1 MFLRVQQGTGA
12 IEVDQQFEAY
22 SIPEFCAAHCISRA
36 TFYNLI
42 KAGQAPR
49 LMAVGGR
56 KLVSREAAAEWRRAR
71 EADATRE
78 TETLT

>member
-1 MFLRVQQGTGA
+1 
-12 IEVDQQFEAY
+12 VDQHIEAY
-22 SIPEFCAAHCISRA
+22 SITEFCAAHRISRA

-56 KLVSREAAAEWRRAR
+56 RLVSKEAAEAWRRAR
-71 EADATRE
+71 EADATRGRGAVG
-78 TETLT
+78 